1 MTRFSV
7 GAVFVYVCLVLTLAP
22 PVEATTNNSYVCQ
35 VPNDY
40 LPNHVITVP
49 QQNGGFS
56 GTCDSGMV
64 DRQRPG
70 QPLANEAFT
79 STWNCTGKSVA
90 VVDAVIDFTTHGC
103 CGTGASACVSSAAP
117 VTALKW
123 GLLSIHTVMRCSSPV
138 L

>member
-22 PVEATTNNSYVCQ
+22 PVEATTNNGYVCE
-35 VPNDY
+35 VTNDY

-49 QQNGGFS
+49 GGFS

-79 STWNCTGKSVA
+79 STWSCTGKSVA
-90 VVDAVIDFTTHGC
+90 VVDAVVQFTTYGC
-103 CGTGASACVSSAAP
+103 CGTGASACASSAAP

-123 GLLSIHTVMRCSSPV
+123 GLLSIVFSLIGAILCM
-138 L
+138 